1 MYFENGPEAK
11 DAEIKRLIQL
21 LGSSQD
27 ENTRWRAAESLGQI
41 GAGNP
46 EAIKALVQLLGSSN
60 SYSVRRQTAKLLQTI
75 AIGNLE
81 AIEKLKKLRHTTESE
96 HIRYL
101 VTEILAEID
110 SVTDKQP
117 QREDD
122 DDLLLFLQAARI
134 KETVDQYFSVN
145 NHQKTKFCYQRII
158 ACLDKLQEGRDILTR
173 RSLMNSYLEIYK
185 RIVSFAI
192 NTRDFKTAFF
202 YAEILRNRYLV
213 ERISQQDTL
222 LPKTITP
229 ELAAQIN
236 QAKRTERKTL
246 QEYTNGISKNLD
258 EQQLEELDRKWVEA
272 KQVLADLYAQVA
284 VIEPEFIAKTKISPI
299 TYREVQDLL
308 PSDTAILDFFFTDKK
323 LITMLIL
330 PRGESPIIP
339 ETLSIPL
346 KQAPLER
353 LAELWVSDLA
363 TKSKKNKEHIEP
375 KIQNINQLIKQVSE
389 IVKFSNLL
397 KHIPVDI
404 KHLIIIPHQYLHLFP
419 LHSLEIN
426 DHELLID
433 RFSISYFPNLQVWK
447 ICQNR
452 QRSQTTL
459 IAIENPTEDKDLIF
473 VKAEVAGIRQRQ
485 QFLQRNILTGKQA
498 AKAQV
503 LQLAENHHCFHF
515 SGHAEY
521 NFENPLTSYLM
532 LSGNSSDNLTL
543 NSILTDLQMP
553 HANLVTLS
561 ACCTGLV
568 DAFQP
573 TEEYLGL
580 ATGFL
585 LVGAKAVIG
594 SQWKVNSIAT
604 AFLFDEFY
612 RQLETNNKAVALQ
625 NAQNWLRRCT
635 AEELRERADS
645 WDLSTLEPKEK
656 FRLDR
661 ALKRL
666 QNIPFENPYYWA
678 AFILTGC

>member
-1 MYFENGPEAK
+1 MGK
-11 DAEIKRLIQL
+11 
-21 LGSSQD
+21 
-27 ENTRWRAAESLGQI
+27 I

-46 EAIKALVQLLGSSN
+46 EAIKALVQLLGSSQDENTRRQAAESLGKIGAGNPEAIKALVQLLSSSN
-60 SYSVRRQTAKLLQTI
+60 SYSVRRQTTELLQTI

-81 AIEKLKKLRHTTESE
+81 AIEKLKKLRHTTEVL
-96 HIRYL
+96 HIRHL
-101 VTEILAEID
+101 ATEILAKID

-158 ACLDKLQEGRDILTR
+158 ACLDKLQEDRDILTR

-213 ERISQQDTL
+213 ERISQQDTP

-258 EQQLEELDRKWVEA
+258 EQTLKELDRKWVEA

-284 VIEPEFIAKTKISPI
+284 VIEPEFVAKTKISPI

-308 PSDTAILDFFFTDKK
+308 PSDTAIIEFCFTDKK
-323 LITMLIL
+323 LVTMLIL
-330 PRGESPIIP
+330 PGAESPIIP
-339 ETLSIPL
+339 ETLSIPI
-346 KQAPLER
+346 KQSSLER
-353 LAELWVSDLA
+353 IAQALVADIA
-363 TKSKKNKEHIEP
+363 TKTKKSRNNFENQIQEIPQIIDQISDILKSRYLLNYIP
-375 KIQNINQLIKQVSE
+375 AKIQ
-389 IVKFSNLL
+389 
-397 KHIPVDI
+397 
-404 KHLIIIPHQYLHLFP
+404 HLIIIPHQYLHLFP
-419 LHSLEIN
+419 LHSLWIN
-426 DHELLID
+426 DYQRLSD
-433 RFSISYFPNLQVWK
+433 RFSVSYFPNLQVWK

-452 QRSQTTL
+452 QRYQTTL

-473 VKAEVAGIRQRQ
+473 VKAEIATIRQRQ
-485 QFLQRNILTGKQA
+485 QFSNQRVLTGKHASKIQI
-498 AKAQV
+498 
-503 LQLAENHHCFHF
+503 LNLATSNHCFHF

-521 NFENPLTSYLM
+521 NFENPLESYLM
-532 LSGNSSDNLTL
+532 LSENSSDNLSL
-543 NSILTDLQMP
+543 NSIFTDLQMP
-553 HANLVTLS
+553 DADLVTLS

-585 LVGAKAVIG
+585 LAGAKAVIG